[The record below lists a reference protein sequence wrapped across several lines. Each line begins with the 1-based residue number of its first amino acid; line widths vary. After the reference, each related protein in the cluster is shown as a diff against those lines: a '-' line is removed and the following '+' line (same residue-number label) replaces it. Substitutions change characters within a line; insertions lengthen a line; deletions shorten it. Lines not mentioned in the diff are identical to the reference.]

1 MPTTASTRIFASVA
15 ASSDPLPPSLPHLRH
30 HLALRKCLPP
40 EACAASRGSQRP
52 EPRRAIPGRPS
63 QAGHAAEAR
72 RGCAPGDSIGRFRRQ
87 PSQRHLQ
94 SAVFIPAGILLPQGA
109 CFQTERHSSRES
121 LRARPERERERV
133 RKRDRKKRRNNQSC
147 TRAAHN
153 ACKSSSLAQVHRREF
168 SHLVL

>member
-40 EACAASRGSQRP
+40 EASAFSKQRAAAPSVPSRDSL
-52 EPRRAIPGRPS
+52 PGRPS
-63 QAGHAAEAR
+63 QAGHATEAR
-72 RGCAPGDSIGRFRRQ
+72 RGCAPGDSIGRFRRL

-94 SAVFIPAGILLPQGA
+94 SAVFILAGILLPQGA

-121 LRARPERERERV
+121 LRARPERERERDSE
-133 RKRDRKKRRNNQSC
+133 KEGQKETTK
-147 TRAAHN
+147 
-153 ACKSSSLAQVHRREF
+153 
-168 SHLVL
+168 